1 MSNLIESRYVIADV
15 NSRVDILPNITLGL
29 VILDDCGRDL
39 ASLAQTLR
47 FLPLADGQTPATD
60 EQGNY
65 NGTDAYQRGEYNTS
79 IIII

>member
-1 MSNLIESRYVIADV
+1 MSVSCQVSNLIESRYVIADV

-39 ASLAQTLR
+39 AALAQTLR
-47 FLPLADGQTPATD
+47 FLPIAHGQTPTTD

-65 NGTDAYQRGEYNTS
+65 NGTDAYQRGELS
-79 IIII
+79 